1 MIDEHTTAEALR
13 LYHAEKW
20 RIGSIAKN
28 LGIHHTTVRRILRDE
43 GVPAAARPS
52 RPSMIEPYIPMIK
65 ETLRK
70 YPDVTAARLWQMA
83 CERSYTGSEGHFR
96 RWVSLL
102 RPRKAP
108 EAFLRLRTLP
118 GEQAQVDWAHF
129 GKLAIGR
136 AIRPLMAFVMVLAWS
151 RRLFVWFCL
160 HQHVTNLLRGH
171 IHAFEHFGG
180 VPRRILYDNPKT
192 IVLERRGDAIRFHPD
207 LLRLAAHHRYE
218 PRPVA
223 VARGNEKGRVERA
236 IRHVRTNFWTARE
249 WRDLDD
255 LNRQALEWCDGVRMA
270 RPCPED
276 PSMTVREAFEKESP
290 HLMPLPATRFCTDE
304 RTPVTIRKTP
314 YARFDLNDYSVPHTH
329 VRRTLEVRATPERVR
344 LLDGPEVI
352 ADHLR
357 SYDKGQQIED
367 PAHVAALVAH
377 KAAAREHRGLDRLQ
391 CAAPASRDFCAAA
404 AERGHNIGGMVN
416 ALNRLL
422 DRYGAAEL
430 DAALREAL
438 DGGSPHQNTV
448 RVVLERRRIERHQP
462 PPITARFDDPRA
474 HDLAVRP
481 HDLAAY
487 DGIGDDTDGGDDE

>member
-20 RIGSIAKN
+20 RIGSIARS
-28 LGIHHTTVRRILRDE
+28 LGVHHTTVRRILRDE
-43 GVPAAARPS
+43 GVPAAARPT
-52 RPSMIEPYIPMIK
+52 RPSKLEPYFPMLE

-83 CERSYTGSEGHFR
+83 CERGYTGSEGHFR
-96 RWVSLL
+96 RWVRLL

-129 GKLAIGR
+129 GHHTIGR
-136 AIRPLMAFVMVLAWS
+136 ASRPLMAFVMVLSWS
-151 RRLFVWFCL
+151 RRMFLWFCL
-160 HQHVTNLLRGH
+160 HQHVANLLRGH
-171 IHAFEHFGG
+171 VHAFEHFGG

-223 VARGNEKGRVERA
+223 VARGNQKGRVERA
-236 IRHVRTNFWTARE
+236 IRHVRTSFWAARE

-255 LNRQALEWCDGVRMA
+255 LNRQAIAWCDGIRMA

-276 PSMTVREAFEKESP
+276 ASMTVGEAFAKESS
-290 HLMPLPATRFCTDE
+290 HLMSLPPDRFCTDE
-304 RTPVTIRKTP
+304 RTAVTIRKTP

-329 VRRTLEVRATPERVR
+329 VQRTLELRATPTRVR

-352 ADHLR
+352 ADHPR
-357 SYDKGQQIED
+357 SHDKDQQIED
-367 PAHVAALVAH
+367 PSHIAALVAH

-391 CAAPASRDFCAAA
+391 RAAPASRDFCTAA
-404 AERGHNIGGMVN
+404 AERGHNIGGMAN

-438 DGGSPHQNTV
+438 DAGSPHQNTV
-448 RVVLERRRIERHQP
+448 RMVLERRRIARHQP

-474 HDLAVRP
+474 GDLAVRP

-487 DGIGDDTDGGDDE
+487 DGIGDDSDGGDDE